1 MGCVVRMNTNQ
12 LRGDPRRQAVPS
24 IRGTVYQAW
33 CSIDA
38 WLRLGSPD
46 QVIFLEGAEDFDVIG
61 GESGDIAVQVKRNEG
76 SISLGNAKT
85 HEALENYWTLVG
97 RDPTRAVFMHYL
109 STSAA
114 VMERDAAFGGLCGL
128 DAWRA
133 ARTSP
138 QLAQVVANYVASK
151 LAANSALRLFISSA
165 GPAELQERLFG
176 RFHWFTDQPDIDA
189 VKRSVEDRITVL
201 LAVQSR
207 SVQLASK
214 VRVQLES
221 RFWQVITEEDS
232 VLRCLTLGDLL
243 RQVESATTAYLPVP
257 VEQIPDLLAVTPPG
271 LGLLM
276 LLIQKV
282 PRAPSP
288 LIPRPDLA
296 SQVKAA
302 VDERRVVLLTGT
314 VYKGKT
320 TIAQQVVNSHC
331 PDAWWINLTDRRSDQ
346 VDNVLLALASQ
357 LEHGDCPGL
366 VVIDDLDISPLTH
379 RTYGNALSLLL
390 HRARVAGRGVILTAQ
405 GGSTNSAQIADFGR
419 ISVIEVP
426 ELTQEEVKALCV
438 QEGCPGEQAEV
449 WSFSVHTF
457 TRGHPKLVQARLIE
471 LAEKGWPRPTMSD
484 LVWPS
489 QATQS
494 VRQLARQLFSQSVP
508 PDVAEFF
515 YCVSESTV
523 LLHRTV
529 ALKLAELVGLVTGG
543 DVLDSMIGRWI
554 ERIEE
559 DWYRTTP
566 LLQGAANEVWTVA
579 RRERAHIQLH
589 DAILAKQTLNP
600 SEAAALLF
608 HSYLGRDWN
617 RVASD
622 ALRLQVVDNEPAK
635 REVERNLLWLPF
647 VALEPGELIA
657 GSPRTGGPLR
667 SLQFRVAVTLNSEA
681 VSKICDRWA
690 EELAQIGESLLA
702 QGMYLLMWNAI
713 CITESLKI
721 PLRHRLAAIKGLTTL
736 VGDFAQISAD
746 TAKSFLEINNGY
758 AGIPIQATHTELMLA
773 ITVRWVRSA
782 ETLQELVVWLDTDAS
797 DKLRQEFDS
806 IFDWPLVQTMGAFV
820 HGAWAECH
828 ETTTDW
834 NPWIKLFCIIE
845 DYAER
850 RRSNRFGREAAKAK
864 SIVFTE
870 YLSERESGLTCLD
883 VAEVKFGK
891 APILDEQ
898 RANVL
903 FQAEDDENV
912 LNIWKHLQNGSD
924 AHALIDPFAYR
935 RAAISAS
942 RLGRRTEAI
951 SIFRAGANCVEPEG
965 FALTR
970 FGLLVDCALV
980 ELQASHV
987 RDAAETLASAVLAL
1001 PADAGAE
1008 GGERWEP
1015 VQRAAVEVCRCIE
1028 NSLWK
1033 PADVDAKFDVGFAS
1047 SPSRKLEK
1055 TEPGQAGRTLLL
1067 RAQSARLAATHAL
1080 VLPKLRGEIDYLCGV
1095 PYRVV
1100 RWTAAEGKLAW
1111 SFCADAQ
1118 AHFIE
1123 ALVDFDIATTGLGNT
1138 RSGGSILMPD
1148 ESDGRSILP
1157 CAERWF
1163 GLLVAGAW
1171 CANPALDANLN
1182 SWLGWLQARPENIKL
1197 QALVTQLREGAEV
1210 VQSDLEGLV
1219 RNWQRP
1225 PAARCGAALRL
1236 LSGKVTVIERFHL
1249 QGFLLSAVV
1258 SDAFYTRQ
1266 ELLNLH
1272 LARRIAADWRLLCDS
1287 PFNFPSPWQTVP
1299 SIIRAAELV
1308 EQGQGTLKTIWMPI
1322 QNAFGAQAPEY
1333 MERIR

>member
-1 MGCVVRMNTNQ
+1 MGLNTDQ
-12 LRGDPRRQAVPS
+12 LRGDPRRQAVAS

-38 WLRLGSPD
+38 WLRLGNPD
-46 QVIFLEGAEDFDVIG
+46 QIIFLEGAEDFDVIG

-85 HEALENYWTLVG
+85 HEALENYWALVR

-109 STSAA
+109 STSVA

-138 QLAQVVANYVASK
+138 QLAQDVANYVSSK
-151 LAANSALRLFISSA
+151 LAANSALRVFLSSA
-165 GPAELQERLFG
+165 GLAELQERLFG

-201 LAVQSR
+201 LAGQRR
-207 SVQLASK
+207 SVHLASK

-221 RFWQVITEEDS
+221 RFWQVITEEES
-232 VLRCLTLGDLL
+232 ALRCLTLGDLL

-257 VEQIPDLLAVTPPG
+257 VEQIPDLLAVLPPG
-271 LGLLM
+271 LGLLK

-296 SQVKAA
+296 NQVKAA

-320 TIAQQVVNSHC
+320 TIAQQVVEAHC

-357 LEHGDCPGL
+357 LENGDCPGL
-366 VVIDDLDISPLTH
+366 VVIDDLDISPLAH
-379 RTYGNALSLLL
+379 RTYGNSLSLLL
-390 HRARVAGRGVILTAQ
+390 HRARAAGRGVILTAQ
-405 GGSTNSAQIADFGR
+405 GGSSNSAQIEDFGR
-419 ISVIEVP
+419 LSVIEVT
-426 ELTQEEVKALCV
+426 ELALEEVTALCV
-438 QEGCPGEQAEV
+438 QEGCPAEQTEV

-457 TRGHPKLVQARLIE
+457 TRGHPILVQLRLVE
-471 LAEKGWPRPTMSD
+471 LAAKGWPPPTMSD
-484 LVWPS
+484 LVTPS

-494 VRQLARQLFSQSVP
+494 VRHLARQLFSQSVT
-508 PDVAEFF
+508 PDVAEFL
-515 YCVSESTV
+515 YCASESTV

-529 ALKLAELVGLVTGG
+529 ALKLAELVGLVNGG

-559 DWYRTTP
+559 DWYRPTP
-566 LLQGAANEVWTVA
+566 LLQGAANEVWTA
-579 RRERAHIQLH
+579 ERIELAHIQLH

-617 RVASD
+617 RVARN
-622 ALRLQVVDNEPAK
+622 ALRLQVVDDEKAR

-647 VALEPGELIA
+647 AALEPGQLIA
-657 GSPRTGGPLR
+657 GPPKTGAPLR
-667 SLQFRVAVTLNSEA
+667 SLQFRVAVTLDSES
-681 VSKICDRWA
+681 VPQICDRWA
-690 EELAQIGESLLA
+690 EELAQISEPLLA
-702 QGMYLLMWNAI
+702 QGMYSLMWNAI
-713 CITESLKI
+713 GINESSKI
-721 PLRHRLAAIKGLTTL
+721 PLRHRLAAIKGMTTL
-736 VGDFAQISAD
+736 SGEFAEISAD
-746 TAKSFLEINNGY
+746 LTKSLLESNGGY
-758 AGIPIQATHTELMLA
+758 AGIPTQATHTELMLA
-773 ITVRWVRSA
+773 MTVRWVRSA
-782 ETLQELVVWLDTDAS
+782 ESLQELVVWLETDAS

-806 IFDWPLVQTMGAFV
+806 ILDWPLVQTMGAFV
-820 HGAWAECH
+820 HGAWAESH
-828 ETTTDW
+828 ETTADW
-834 NPWIKLFCIIE
+834 NPWIELFCTIE
-845 DYAER
+845 HYAER

-883 VAEVKFGK
+883 VAEEKFGK
-891 APILDEQ
+891 APVLDEQ

-903 FQAEDDENV
+903 FQAEDDEQV
-912 LNIWKHLQNGSD
+912 LNIWQHLLNGSD

-942 RLGRRTEAI
+942 RLGRRAEAI

-980 ELQASHV
+980 ELQDSRV

-1033 PADVDAKFDVGFAS
+1033 PADADAKFDVGFAS

-1095 PYRVV
+1095 PYRVI

-1111 SFCADAQ
+1111 SFGKDAH
-1118 AHFIE
+1118 ANFIE

-1138 RSGGSILMPD
+1138 RTGGSIVMPD
-1148 ESDGRSILP
+1148 ESVDLSIPP

-1171 CANPALDANLN
+1171 CTNSALDVNLN

-1197 QALVTQLREGAEV
+1197 QELVTQLREGAEV
-1210 VQSDLEGLV
+1210 AQSDLEGNV
-1219 RNWQRP
+1219 RDWQRP
-1225 PAARCGAALRL
+1225 PAVRCGAALRL
-1236 LSGKVTVIERFHL
+1236 LSGTVTVIERLRL
-1249 QGFLLSAVV
+1249 QSFLLSAVV
-1258 SDAFYTRQ
+1258 SDASYSRQ
-1266 ELLNLH
+1266 EVFNLH
-1272 LARRIAADWRLLCDS
+1272 LARRVAADWRLLCDS
-1287 PFNFPSPWQTVP
+1287 PFNFPSPRQTVP

-1308 EQGQGTLKTIWMPI
+1308 EEARGTLKTIWMPI
-1322 QNAFGAQAPEY
+1322 HNAFGAQTPEY
-1333 MERIR
+1333 LERIW